1 MDTKKLRQKILD
13 LAIRGKLVPQ
23 DPNDEPASVL
33 LERIKAEKERLIK
46 EGKIKRSKKSAS
58 DTSHYENWPFEIP
71 KNWTWCRVDDFAY
84 VASGSTPS
92 KDAFVEKGIPYIKMY
107 NLRKQHIDFFFH
119 PQYIKPEVHNGKLQR
134 SRTEIGDL
142 IMNIVGPPLG
152 KLAIIPSDLPES
164 NFNQAAVL
172 IRPYMYKEIL
182 VHYLFYYLSEMSE
195 INSISTKGSAGQ
207 VNISLT
213 QSQNMRIALPPLN
226 EQVRIVE
233 EVRKWFTYVNAI
245 DNNSC
250 ELEELIGNTKQNILR
265 MAIQGQLVKQ
275 NPSDE
280 PAIELLKRIN
290 SDIQIPC
297 DNPHYAE
304 LPESWCC
311 CKMKDLGLIYS
322 GGTPSTQKKEYW
334 ENGEIAW
341 ITPADLSGY
350 TRVFITDGLKNI
362 TEIGLKK
369 SSAQLFPQNS
379 VMVSCRAPVGY
390 VAISSKAMCTN
401 QGFKTIAPYD
411 IKLSLYLYYF
421 CKANRADFESR
432 ATGTTFKELSK
443 REFENTIVPI
453 PPINEQQRIVAEIER
468 YFNVLDQIKESLTA

>member
-1 MDTKKLRQKILD
+1 
-13 LAIRGKLVPQ
+13 
-23 DPNDEPASVL
+23 
-33 LERIKAEKERLIK
+33 
-46 EGKIKRSKKSAS
+46 
-58 DTSHYENWPFEIP
+58 
-71 KNWTWCRVDDFAY
+71 
-84 VASGSTPS
+84 
-92 KDAFVEKGIPYIKMY
+92 MY
-107 NLRKQHIDFFFH
+107 NLRNQQIDFFFH

-134 SRTEIGDL
+134 SRTEVGDL

-182 VHYLFYYLSEMSE
+182 VNYLFYYLSEMSE

-226 EQVRIVE
+226 EQVRIVK
-233 EVRKWFTYVNAI
+233 EVRKWFTYVDSIDSNA
-245 DNNSC
+245 C
-250 ELEELIGNTKQNILR
+250 ELEELIDNTKQSILR
-265 MAIQGQLVKQ
+265 MAIQGKLVKQ

-280 PAIELLKRIN
+280 PAIDLLKRIN
-290 SDIQIPC
+290 PNIQIPC

-411 IKLSLYLYYF
+411 IKLSMYLYYF

-453 PPINEQQRIVAEIER
+453 PPIKEQQRIVAEIER